1 MSPLLAARR
10 RRLHRCT
17 DAQAIRVVV
26 AVVGKRIAMPSTD
39 EPGGEG
45 WAPSPG
51 EKQPAEGGRE
61 EVEEQ
66 LAAQSRDERAEA
78 DDEDESDEVEE
89 H

>member
-1 MSPLLAARR
+1 
-10 RRLHRCT
+10 
-17 DAQAIRVVV
+17 VVP
-26 AVVGKRIAMPSTD
+26 VVGKRIAVRPTD

-66 LAAQSRDERAEA
+66 LAAQNRDERDEA
-78 DDEDESDEVEE
+78 DDEDEPDEVAEQWQD
-89 H
+89 

>member
-1 MSPLLAARR
+1 
-10 RRLHRCT
+10 
-17 DAQAIRVVV
+17 VV

-45 WAPSPG
+45 WVPSPS

-66 LAAQSRDERAEA
+66 LAAQRRDERVGA
-78 DDEDESDEVEE
+78 DDEDDSDEVGEGE
-89 H
+89 RD

>member
-1 MSPLLAARR
+1 
-10 RRLHRCT
+10 
-17 DAQAIRVVV
+17 
-26 AVVGKRIAMPSTD
+26 MPSTD

-45 WAPSPG
+45 WVPSPS

-66 LAAQSRDERAEA
+66 LAAQNRDERAGA

>member
-1 MSPLLAARR
+1 MV
-10 RRLHRCT
+10 
-17 DAQAIRVVV
+17 AI
-26 AVVGKRIAMPSTD
+26 VGKRIAMPSTD

-51 EKQPAEGGRE
+51 ERQPAEGGRE

-66 LAAQSRDERAEA
+66 LAAQSRNERAEA

-89 H
+89 QWQD